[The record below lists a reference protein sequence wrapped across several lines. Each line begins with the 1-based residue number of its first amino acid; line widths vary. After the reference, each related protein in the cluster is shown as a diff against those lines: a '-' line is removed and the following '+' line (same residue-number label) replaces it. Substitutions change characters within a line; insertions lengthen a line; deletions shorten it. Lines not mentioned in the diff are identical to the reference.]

1 MRPVTTG
8 GILFISN
15 VGASRTGMTKPII
28 AEIHPAARIVGS
40 VLLHAVSNRVTG
52 RSTVRRWRRTV
63 IARAVGGV
71 CNRSAYDCS
80 RDKSSDDGCAPSP
93 TSASPLHGLGNARGG
108 FSDRKRL
115 AERCRI
121 DRAGERSEA
130 ARKQG

>member
-1 MRPVTTG
+1 
-8 GILFISN
+8 
-15 VGASRTGMTKPII
+15 MTKPII
-28 AEIHPAARIVGS
+28 AEIRPAARIVGS

-52 RSTVRRWRRTV
+52 RRTIRHSRRTV
-63 IARAVGGV
+63 IARAIGGV
-71 CNRSAYDCS
+71 SNRSAYDCPC
-80 RDKSSDDGCAPSP
+80 DKSSDDGCAPSP

>member
-1 MRPVTTG
+1 
-8 GILFISN
+8 
-15 VGASRTGMTKPII
+15 MTKPVI
-28 AEIHPAARIVGS
+28 AEIRPAARIVGS

-52 RSTVRRWRRTV
+52 RRTVCHWRRTV
-63 IARAVGGV
+63 IARPVGGV
-71 CNRSAYDCS
+71 SNRSANYCP

-93 TSASPLHGLGNARGG
+93 TSPLHGLGSARGG
-108 FSDRKRL
+108 FSGRKRL